1 MSQKLTTYKRHPT
14 GCLKEQEFKWTYIDI
29 HTGIREKKNSF
40 NDYKFDPLYLT
51 FDNLNFLSIGYVIC
65 THII

>member
-14 GCLKEQEFKWTYIDI
+14 GCLKEQESKWTYIHTYIDI
-29 HTGIREKKNSF
+29 HTNIREKKNSF

-51 FDNLNFLSIGYVIC
+51 FDNLNF
-65 THII
+65 